1 MSVAQTTQPGD
12 GGRGAPD
19 AVLRALADP
28 HRRNML
34 KLVRNTELA
43 VGQIATHFPMTQQA
57 VSQHLHV
64 LERAGLLTERRDG
77 TKRLYAFRPESLEA
91 VRNVLA
97 DLWPEALERL
107 KHVVEQAK
115 IKKHRQTK
123 S

>member
-1 MSVAQTTQPGD
+1 MSVAETTQPD
-12 GGRGAPD
+12 GGREAPD

-28 HRRNML
+28 HRRHML
-34 KLVRNTELA
+34 KLVRSNELA
-43 VGQIATHFPMTQQA
+43 VGQIAMHFPITQQA

-77 TKRLYAFRPESLEA
+77 TKRLYAFRPESLDA

-115 IKKHRQTK
+115 SKKQGQTK
-123 S
+123 P